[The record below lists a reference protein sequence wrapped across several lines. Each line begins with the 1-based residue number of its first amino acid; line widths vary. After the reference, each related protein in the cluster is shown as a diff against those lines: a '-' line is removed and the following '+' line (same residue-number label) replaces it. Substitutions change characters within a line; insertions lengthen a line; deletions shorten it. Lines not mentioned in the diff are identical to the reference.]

1 MIAQAE
7 KKTTVNEFLEMD
19 FEEGFIYELINGEIM
34 KRTSPNLD
42 HQDASMMLS
51 TFLNNYI
58 LANKLGKLFA
68 APTDVYITEFD
79 LVVPDLSFVSNN
91 NKDIMFERRCIV
103 GVPDLIIEILSK
115 GTKGVDRKDKMT
127 VYCKNGVKE
136 YWIVDPKS
144 EYVEI
149 YVLENGIYNL
159 MTVAEENDEFQ
170 STVLEGFKMNVK
182 DIFNL

>member
-7 KKTTVNEFLEMD
+7 KKITVNEFLEMD

-42 HQDASMMLS
+42 HQDASANLHFALMS
-51 TFLNNYI
+51 HVRT
-58 LANKLGKLFA
+58 NKLGYVFA
-68 APTDVYITEFD
+68 APMDVYLTELD
-79 LVVPDLSFVSNN
+79 LVVPDLIFISNE
-91 NKDIMFERRCIV
+91 NKEIMQEKRCV
-103 GVPDLIIEILSK
+103 EGVPDLIIEILSK

-127 VYCKNGVKE
+127 LYCKNGVKE
-136 YWIVDPKS
+136 YWIIDPKS

-149 YVLENGIYNL
+149 YVWEKGVYNL
-159 MTVAEENDEFQ
+159 VVVAEDNDEFQ

>member
-7 KKTTVNEFLEMD
+7 KKITVNEFLELD

-51 TFLNNYI
+51 TFLNNFI

-79 LVVPDLSFVSNN
+79 LVVPDLSYVSNN

-127 VYCKNGVKE
+127 LYCKNGVKE

-149 YVLENGIYNL
+149 YVLEKGVYNL
-159 MTVAEENDEFQ
+159 VVVAEDNDEFQ
-170 STVLEGFKMNVK
+170 STVLAGFKMNVK